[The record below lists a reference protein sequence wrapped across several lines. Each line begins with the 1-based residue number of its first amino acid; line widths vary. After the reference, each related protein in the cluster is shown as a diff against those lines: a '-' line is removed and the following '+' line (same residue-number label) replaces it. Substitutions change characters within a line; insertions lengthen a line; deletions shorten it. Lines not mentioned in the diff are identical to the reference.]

1 VVGEAGPAVDLD
13 QQLRQVDLGQPWLDQ
28 RPQLPL
34 FRCVGTVNNEVAIGQ
49 LRLSGR
55 VLLECEPLEQL
66 VLFAC
71 ERLESFGTVER
82 LIDRLG
88 ERRPG
93 LVPLLVG
100 EEQA

>member
-1 VVGEAGPAVDLD
+1 MVGETGPAVDLD
-13 QQLRQVDLGQPWLDQ
+13 QQLGQVDLGQPRLDQ
-28 RPQLPL
+28 LPQPPL
-34 FRCVGTVNNEVAIGQ
+34 FRRVGTVDDEVAIGE

-55 VLLECEPLEQL
+55 VLLACEPLEQL
-66 VLFAC
+66 VLFAG
-71 ERLESFGTVER
+71 ERLESFSTVER

-100 EEQA
+100 EQQA